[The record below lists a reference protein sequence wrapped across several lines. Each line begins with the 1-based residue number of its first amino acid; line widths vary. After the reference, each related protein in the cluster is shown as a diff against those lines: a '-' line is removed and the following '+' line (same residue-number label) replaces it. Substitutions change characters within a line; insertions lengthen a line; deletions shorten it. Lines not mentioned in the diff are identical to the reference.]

1 MANLNDKTKE
11 VLDSLYTTLKSFGF
25 RFRSAKSNKGINVK
39 AILNPS
45 QVSEIEQFIEQNSD
59 ILVSWSVIPG
69 EGGFHPRTGKALP
82 KNTYIGYATD
92 SSITDSSDLYDL
104 QLS

>member
-11 VLDSLYTTLKSFGF
+11 VLGLLFTTIKSFGY
-25 RFRSAKSNKGINVK
+25 RFYSAKSNKGINVK
-39 AILNPS
+39 AIMSPS
-45 QVSEIEQFIEQNSD
+45 QVSEIEQIIEQNSD
-59 ILVSWSVIPG
+59 ILVSWTIIPG

>member
-39 AILNPS
+39 AIMSPS
-45 QVSEIEQFIEQNSD
+45 QVSEIEQIIEQNSD
-59 ILVSWSVIPG
+59 ILVSWTIIPG
-69 EGGFHPRTGKALP
+69 EGGFHPKTGKALE
-82 KNTYIGYATD
+82 KNTYIGYAKDT
-92 SSITDSSDLYDL
+92 SISDASDLYDL
-104 QLS
+104 ELS